1 MGNASYHCR
10 QSKYPVKSWTKKKMV
25 EWLNQKNI
33 LYPNKIMSKKNVWT
47 IVKRSRPPH
56 PEYSVDQL
64 AKSAG
69 HEVVCLPV
77 SHCELNPIEM
87 AWSQIKE
94 YIRTHNTLFTLS
106 EMERLTHAGFDVVT
120 PMRWKS
126 LIAHVQTKTEDHYWD
141 VDGLQLDLVEE
152 FIISTERN
160 LESELES
167 EDDLSSDDSEDS
179 D

>member
-1 MGNASYHCR
+1 MSGLLSREVDHLILNIQWINYLNLLA
-10 QSKYPVKSWTKKKMV
+10 TKF
-25 EWLNQKNI
+25 
-33 LYPNKIMSKKNVWT
+33 
-47 IVKRSRPPH
+47 
-56 PEYSVDQL
+56 
-64 AKSAG
+64 
-69 HEVVCLPV
+69 VCLPV

-167 EDDLSSDDSEDS
+167 EDDLSSGFRRFRLNSPLCPSILIKHCDGQTANWLYHAGR
-179 D
+179 

>member
-1 MGNASYHCR
+1 MKLYASR
-10 QSKYPVKSWTKKKMV
+10 FPTVN
-25 EWLNQKNI
+25 LI
-33 LYPNKIMSKKNVWT
+33 LF
-47 IVKRSRPPH
+47 
-56 PEYSVDQL
+56 
-64 AKSAG
+64 
-69 HEVVCLPV
+69 
-77 SHCELNPIEM
+77 EM

-126 LIAHVQTKTEDHYWD
+126 LIAHVQTKTEDDYWE
-141 VDGLQLDLVEE
+141 VDGLQLNLVEE

-167 EDDLSSDDSEDS
+167 EDDFSSDDSEDS